1 MIRKIDRFLQ
11 IPIALHLGGAV
22 AAIAVFTFTKS
33 LLDQSYAA
41 SGHPVDYAT
50 GQLAFSAE
58 KISGYYQSMSDGG
71 TLPVYWRTQFID
83 FGFIAAVAVMGL
95 LIGTLAARLW
105 PEGHLVRR
113 VGLFVPVFAFLGASL
128 DAIENLLSFWMLTSF
143 PVIPKLAALL
153 YSSAAAG
160 KFLFLTCAMI
170 GFTAVVGL
178 ASVRFIWIGLQRLRR

>member
-1 MIRKIDRFLQ
+1 MIRKIDRILQ
-11 IPIALHLGGAV
+11 LPPVLHLGAAA

-95 LIGTLAARLW
+95 L
-105 PEGHLVRR
+105 
-113 VGLFVPVFAFLGASL
+113 VPVFAFLGASL
-128 DAIENLLSFWMLTSF
+128 DAIENLLSFWMLTAF
-143 PVIPKLAALL
+143 PAIPKPAALL

-178 ASVRFIWIGLQRLRR
+178 AFVRFAWIGLQRLRH